1 MKLVVIFI
9 TILMNIGL
17 VFGQSNGGNQM
28 FLENESKYSFDETIE
43 KLNEI
48 IAANSWK
55 VITMHD
61 LQAIMSK
68 NGKDVLEVKVIETCN
83 PNHAYKLLSKDDE
96 RIISSMLPCRISI
109 YKKSNS
115 KVFVS
120 RINAEM
126 FASQIGGLMGE
137 VMNDA
142 FNDIENIVKKVV
154 K

>member
-109 YKKSNS
+109 YKKSNG